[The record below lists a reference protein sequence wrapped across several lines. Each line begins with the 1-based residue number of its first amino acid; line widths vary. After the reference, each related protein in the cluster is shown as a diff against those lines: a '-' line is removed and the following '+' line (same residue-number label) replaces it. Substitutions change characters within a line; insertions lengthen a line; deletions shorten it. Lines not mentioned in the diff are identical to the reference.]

1 MAFDLRMPKLG
12 MSATKGTIAK
22 WFKAEGEEVNEGEPL
37 IDVLTDKVTFQVE
50 SPRTGL
56 VRKILVPVKREVPV
70 GTLLAWIGSADE
82 EIPVLAEREAQ
93 AAVGAPIP
101 VMAAATSSTGAA
113 ASAASASN
121 EVVASPA
128 AKRMAKEQGVD
139 LALVKPSGADGR
151 VSSGDVLAYV
161 AAQQAAAETE
171 KAFNASPAAKRLAQE
186 IGLDLSAIART
197 LGDNRRITSEDVEAY
212 LQSQNAAADSSV
224 RPGPEPAASSRIPLE
239 GIRKAIADHLVESL
253 HNAAQLTISLEVDA
267 TELVN
272 LRERILPGFEAAIGV
287 RPTFTDLLVVLT
299 TKALQQHPLLNST
312 TEGDEIILHQTV
324 NMGVA
329 VAIESGL
336 IVPVIPGAQKLGL
349 GDISRTR
356 FELARKASE
365 GRIGYED
372 VQGGTFTITN
382 IGGAGADISTPILNS
397 PQNAILG
404 VGRIAK
410 KPAVYNDEI
419 CVRHMLWLNV
429 TFDHRAMDGAPV
441 ARFLDTLST
450 MIQKPVGHING

>member
-1 MAFDLRMPKLG
+1 M
-12 MSATKGTIAK
+12 
-22 WFKAEGEEVNEGEPL
+22 
-37 IDVLTDKVTFQVE
+37 
-50 SPRTGL
+50 
-56 VRKILVPVKREVPV
+56 
-70 GTLLAWIGSADE
+70 
-82 EIPVLAEREAQ
+82 
-93 AAVGAPIP
+93 
-101 VMAAATSSTGAA
+101 
-113 ASAASASN
+113 
-121 EVVASPA
+121 
-128 AKRMAKEQGVD
+128 
-139 LALVKPSGADGR
+139 
-151 VSSGDVLAYV
+151 
-161 AAQQAAAETE
+161 
-171 KAFNASPAAKRLAQE
+171 
-186 IGLDLSAIART
+186 
-197 LGDNRRITSEDVEAY
+197 
-212 LQSQNAAADSSV
+212 
-224 RPGPEPAASSRIPLE
+224 
-239 GIRKAIADHLVESL
+239 RKAIADHMVESL

-312 TEGDEIILHQTV
+312 TEGDEIILHQPV

-336 IVPVIPGAQKLGL
+336 IVPVILGAQNLGL

-382 IGGAGADISTPILNS
+382 VGGAGADISTPILNS

-450 MIQKPVGHING
+450 MIQNPVGHING